1 MASIEDTMLDPHNLT
16 VPDCVQIAYFLA
28 WPVLGSAIILTSTPS
43 DERLIKVSL
52 PCGWQHF
59 VNCLATE
66 CVPAQHGSLLTHCS
80 SMQAM
85 KRQGT
90 VDDEQLAKAHQDVQ
104 LQMQRMRE
112 AGGQAP
118 RSLAPPRQEPE

>member
-1 MASIEDTMLDPHNLT
+1 M
-16 VPDCVQIAYFLA
+16 QIAYFLA

-43 DERLIKVSL
+43 DERLITVSL
-52 PCGWQHF
+52 LQEWQPF
-59 VNCLATE
+59 VVCLATSFVSCTE
-66 CVPAQHGSLLTHCS
+66 WLSHLQKLTHCPF
-80 SMQAM
+80 MQAM

-90 VDDEQLAKAHQDVQ
+90 VGDEQLAKAHQDVQ

-118 RSLAPPRQEPE
+118 RTLPPPRQEPE